1 MEAYLAGHRWSPGF
15 KARCAVVVVLGA
27 GGGAF
32 VFLCCAVAAMFE
44 PDPASR
50 PTGSATDSTFVTP
63 LGIGAL
69 LAVTIPLL
77 VGRLTLGQHGR

>member
-1 MEAYLAGHRWSPGF
+1 M
-15 KARCAVVVVLGA
+15 
-27 GGGAF
+27 
-32 VFLCCAVAAMFE
+32 FLCCAVAAMFE